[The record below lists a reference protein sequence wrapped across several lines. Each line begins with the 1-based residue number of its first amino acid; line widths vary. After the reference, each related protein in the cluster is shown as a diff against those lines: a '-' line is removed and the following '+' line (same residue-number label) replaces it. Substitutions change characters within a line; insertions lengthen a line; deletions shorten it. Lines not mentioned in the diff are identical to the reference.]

1 VSLRARLVLAAA
13 YLLSVAVITLE
24 VPLARYVQK
33 AYTNEF
39 EAGVLTNAVLVAARI
54 NDDLPLSGSN
64 PLLPPQPP
72 AVIAT
77 IADQTAQATGTRM
90 IVTDALGRLVA
101 DSARE
106 SPVGTP
112 YATDERPE
120 LLTVLSVPGGQIDIR
135 RRFSRTLGQDLLYV
149 TVPVVHQREAI
160 GAVRASVSLA
170 ALNSRVRRSWLG
182 FGLIGVIVI
191 LVGLGLAWFLAT
203 TLARPVRRLEDAS
216 ARLGTGDLTARAE
229 PGGPKE
235 IAALGGSFNTM
246 AEALAANI
254 SAQRDFLANASHQ
267 LRTPLTGIKL
277 RLEAIEQEG
286 GFAAAQAKKAEAEVD
301 RLADLVNDLLAL
313 AKASSAEAA
322 GSRVD
327 LAEVA
332 ARAAERW
339 TGPATEAGMRV
350 VLEAPRP
357 AAAWA
362 NQDDLAHVLDN
373 LIENAIRYCPEG
385 TQIRV
390 EAIDGSLGP
399 TLAVTDDGPGIGEED
414 RTRVF
419 ERFFRGASGRKAGS
433 GTGLGLAVVAELVGK
448 WDGAVRL
455 RQGNAGPGSRFE
467 ASFPRPPTIP

>member
-33 AYTNEF
+33 ADTNEF

-54 NDDLPLSGSN
+54 NDDLPLSGSD
-64 PLLPPQPP
+64 PLFPPQPP
-72 AVIAT
+72 AVITT
-77 IADQTAQATGTRM
+77 IVDQTAQATGTRM

-101 DSARE
+101 DSASE
-106 SPVGTP
+106 SPVGTS
-112 YATDERPE
+112 YATEERPE
-120 LLTVLSVPGGQIDIR
+120 LLAVLSVAGGKIDRR
-135 RRFSRTLGQDLLYV
+135 RRFSSTLGQDLLYV

-170 ALNSRVRRSWLG
+170 ALNSRVWRSWLG

-203 TLARPVRRLEDAS
+203 TLARPVQRLEDTS
-216 ARLGTGDLTARAE
+216 ARLGTGDLTARAQPE
-229 PGGPKE
+229 GPKE
-235 IAALGGSFNTM
+235 IAALGGSFNRM

-286 GFAAAQAKKAEAEVD
+286 GFAAAQAKKAEGEVD
-301 RLADLVNDLLAL
+301 RLAELVNDLLAL

-332 ARAAERW
+332 AEAVERW
-339 TGPATEAGMRV
+339 TGPATEAGMD
-350 VLEAPRP
+350 LELDALSP
-357 AAAWA
+357 ATAWA
-362 NQDDLAHVLDN
+362 NGDDLAHVLDN
-373 LIENAIRYCPEG
+373 LIENAIRYCPGG
-385 TQIRV
+385 TRIRV
-390 EAIDGSLGP
+390 RAVDGALGP
-399 TLAVTDDGPGIGEED
+399 ILSVSDNGPGIPEED
-414 RTRVF
+414 RPRVF
-419 ERFFRGASGRKAGS
+419 ERFFRGESGRKAGS
-433 GTGLGLAVVAELVGK
+433 GSGLGLAVVAELVGR
-448 WDGAVRL
+448 WGGAVRL
-455 RQGNAGPGSRFE
+455 RDGDSGQGSCFE